1 MFWQADGGGVARAL
15 VYAGRMEVAL
25 VSEQGAGPLA
35 GVRVI
40 EMGQLLAGP
49 FCGQLLADF
58 GAEVIKIEAPGGGDP
73 LREWGRE
80 RAGGKALWFPIVG
93 RNKKSITL
101 DLRQKEGQ
109 ALARRLIAGA
119 DMLVE
124 NFRPG
129 TMEKWGLGYEALSAE
144 NPKLIMIRVSGFG
157 QTGPYAGRAG
167 YGAIGEAMGGLRHVV
182 GSPDSAPSRVGISI
196 GDTLAATYAALGAL
210 MALHARTRTGRGQ
223 VVDSAIYEA
232 VLAMMESLITEYQQ
246 AGYIRERTGP
256 ILPGI
261 APSNVYPTADGQMIL
276 IAANQDTVFRR
287 LAVVMGQEALGRDTR
302 YATHVARG
310 ERQAEL
316 DALISAWSATVPA
329 AALEAMLEEGGVPA
343 GRIYRAPEIMADPH
357 VQAREAIIRVTHHE
371 YGELAMQNVVPRLSD
386 TPGAVRHAAPAL
398 GADTDAV
405 LAELLGLDAAAQT
418 GLRKRGVV

>member
-1 MFWQADGGGVARAL
+1 M
-15 VYAGRMEVAL
+15 
-25 VSEQGAGPLA
+25 SEQGAGPLA

-58 GAEVIKIEAPGGGDP
+58 GAEVIKIEAPGAGDP

-93 RNKKSITL
+93 RNKKSVTL

-144 NPKLIMIRVSGFG
+144 NAKLIMIRVSGFG

-196 GDTLAATYAALGAL
+196 GDTLAATYAALGGV

-261 APSNVYPTADGQMIL
+261 APSNVYPTADGLMIL

-287 LAVVMGQEALGRDTR
+287 LAVVMGQEELGRDPR

-310 ERQAEL
+310 ERQGEL
-316 DALISAWSATVPA
+316 DALISAWSATIPA
-329 AALEAMLEEGGVPA
+329 AELEAMLEAGGVPA
-343 GRIYRAPEIMADPH
+343 GRIYRAPDIIADPQ
-357 VQAREAIIRVTHHE
+357 VQARNAIIRVMHHE

-398 GADTDAV
+398 GADTEAV
-405 LAELLGLDAAAQT
+405 LNELLGIDAAGQAQ
-418 GLRKRGVV
+418 LRARNVI

>member
-1 MFWQADGGGVARAL
+1 MGG
-15 VYAGRMEVAL
+15 GRMEVF

-58 GAEVIKIEAPGGGDP
+58 GAEVIKIEAPGAGDP

-93 RNKKSITL
+93 RNKKSVTL

-182 GSPDSAPSRVGISI
+182 GSPGSAPSRVGISI
-196 GDTLAATYAALGAL
+196 GDTLAATYAALGGV

-261 APSNVYPTADGQMIL
+261 APSNVYPTADGLMIL

-287 LAVVMGQEALGRDTR
+287 LAVVMGQEELGRDPR

-316 DALISAWSATVPA
+316 DALISAWSATIPA
-329 AALEAMLEEGGVPA
+329 AELEAMLEEGGVPA
-343 GRIYRAPEIMADPH
+343 GRIYRAPDIIADPQ
-357 VQAREAIIRVTHHE
+357 VQARNAIIRVMHHE

-398 GADTDAV
+398 GADTEAV
-405 LAELLGLDAAAQT
+405 LGELLGIDAAGQAQ
-418 GLRKRGVV
+418 LRARNVI

>member
-1 MFWQADGGGVARAL
+1 
-15 VYAGRMEVAL
+15 MEVF

-58 GAEVIKIEAPGGGDP
+58 GAEVIKIEAPGAGDP

-93 RNKKSITL
+93 RNKKSVTL

-109 ALARRLIAGA
+109 ALARQLIAGA

-144 NPKLIMIRVSGFG
+144 NAKLIMIRVSGFG

-182 GSPDSAPSRVGISI
+182 GSPESAPSRVGISI
-196 GDTLAATYAALGAL
+196 GDTLAATYAALGAV

-287 LAVVMGQEALGRDTR
+287 LAGVMGQEALGRDPR

-310 ERQAEL
+310 ERQGEL

-343 GRIYRAPEIMADPH
+343 GRIYRAPEIIADPH
-357 VQAREAIIRVTHHE
+357 VQARQAIIRVMHHE

-398 GADTDAV
+398 GADTEAV
-405 LAELLGLDAAAQT
+405 FSELLGLDAAAMS
-418 GLRKRGVV
+418 GLRARGVA

>member
-1 MFWQADGGGVARAL
+1 
-15 VYAGRMEVAL
+15 
-25 VSEQGAGPLA
+25 
-35 GVRVI
+35 
-40 EMGQLLAGP
+40 
-49 FCGQLLADF
+49 
-58 GAEVIKIEAPGGGDP
+58 VIKIEAPGAGDP

-93 RNKKSITL
+93 RNKKSVTL

-144 NPKLIMIRVSGFG
+144 NAKLIMIRVSGFG

-196 GDTLAATYAALGAL
+196 GDTLAATYAALGGV

-261 APSNVYPTADGQMIL
+261 APSNVYPTADGLMIL

-287 LAVVMGQEALGRDTR
+287 LAVVMGQEELGRDPR

-310 ERQAEL
+310 ERQGEL
-316 DALISAWSATVPA
+316 DALISAWSATIPA
-329 AALEAMLEEGGVPA
+329 AELEAMLEAGGVPA
-343 GRIYRAPEIMADPH
+343 GRIYRAPDIIADPQ
-357 VQAREAIIRVTHHE
+357 VQARNAIIRVMHHE

-398 GADTDAV
+398 GADTEAV
-405 LAELLGLDAAAQT
+405 LNELLGIDAAGQAQ
-418 GLRKRGVV
+418 LRARNVI

>member
-1 MFWQADGGGVARAL
+1 MGG
-15 VYAGRMEVAL
+15 GRMEVF

-58 GAEVIKIEAPGGGDP
+58 GAEVIKIEAPGAGDP

-93 RNKKSITL
+93 RNKKSVTL

-129 TMEKWGLGYEALSAE
+129 TMEKWGLGYEQLSAE
-144 NPKLIMIRVSGFG
+144 NAKLIMIRVSGFG

-182 GSPDSAPSRVGISI
+182 GSPESAPSRVGISI
-196 GDTLAATYAALGAL
+196 GDTLAATYAALGGV
-210 MALHARTRTGRGQ
+210 MALHARARTGRGQ

-287 LAVVMGQEALGRDTR
+287 LAVVMGQEALGRDPR
-302 YATHVARG
+302 FATHVARG

-316 DALISAWSATVPA
+316 DALIGDWSRTVPA
-329 AALEAMLEEGGVPA
+329 AELEAMLEAGGVPA
-343 GRIYRAPEIMADPH
+343 GRIYRAPEILADPH
-357 VQAREAIIRVTHHE
+357 VQAREAIIRVMHHE
-371 YGELAMQNVVPRLSD
+371 YGELAMQNVAPRLSD
-386 TPGAVRHAAPAL
+386 TPGSVRHAAPAL
-398 GADTDAV
+398 GANTDAV
-405 LAELLGLDAAAQT
+405 FSELLGLGAEATSD
-418 GLRKRGVV
+418 LRARGVV

>member
-1 MFWQADGGGVARAL
+1 
-15 VYAGRMEVAL
+15 MEVF

-58 GAEVIKIEAPGGGDP
+58 GAEVIKIEAPGAGDP

-93 RNKKSITL
+93 RNKKSVTL

-129 TMEKWGLGYEALSAE
+129 TMEKWGLGYEQLSAE
-144 NPKLIMIRVSGFG
+144 NAKLIMIRVSGFG

-182 GSPDSAPSRVGISI
+182 GSPESAPSRVGISI
-196 GDTLAATYAALGAL
+196 GDTLAATYAALGGV
-210 MALHARTRTGRGQ
+210 MALHARARTGRGQ

-287 LAVVMGQEALGRDTR
+287 LAVVMGQEALGRDPR
-302 YATHVARG
+302 FATHVARG

-316 DALISAWSATVPA
+316 DALIGDWSRTVPA
-329 AALEAMLEEGGVPA
+329 AELEAMLEAGGVPA
-343 GRIYRAPEIMADPH
+343 GRIYRAPEILADPH
-357 VQAREAIIRVTHHE
+357 VQAREAIIRVMHHE
-371 YGELAMQNVVPRLSD
+371 YGELAMQNVAPRLSD
-386 TPGAVRHAAPAL
+386 TPGSVRHAAPAL
-398 GADTDAV
+398 GANTDAV
-405 LAELLGLDAAAQT
+405 FSELLGLGAEATSD
-418 GLRKRGVV
+418 LRARGVV